1 VWRFLKRRRFFSD
14 SRLSDCNEIK
24 KRGIDTMSSEEMLRE
39 IAAEVSTC
47 SKCKLCKGRTR
58 AVPGEGNPN
67 AKILFIGEGPGYHED
82 QQGRPFVGPAGQF
95 LDELL
100 ASINLKR
107 SDVFIANVVKCRPP
121 QNRDPEPDEMAAC
134 NDYLDRQIAAIK
146 PRVIVTLGRYS
157 MSKFFGGEK
166 ISAIH
171 GRARK
176 RDGYICIAMYHP
188 AAGLHQASL
197 KDVIREDF
205 KKIPLVIAE
214 ADRMAAEPPPQPLKP
229 KDEPPQQLSLF

>member
-1 VWRFLKRRRFFSD
+1 
-14 SRLSDCNEIK
+14 
-24 KRGIDTMSSEEMLRE
+24 MSSEELLQE
-39 IAAEVSTC
+39 VAVEVSTC
-47 SKCKLCKGRTR
+47 VKCKLCKGRTR

-67 AKILFIGEGPGYHED
+67 AKIMFIGEGPGYHED

-100 ASINLKR
+100 ASIHLKR
-107 SDVFIANVVKCRPP
+107 EDVFITNVVKCRPP

-157 MSKFFGGEK
+157 MSKFFMGEK
-166 ISAIH
+166 ITAIH

-176 RDGYICIAMYHP
+176 KDSYICIAMYHP
-188 AAGLHQASL
+188 AAGLHQANL

-205 KKIPLVIAE
+205 KKIPVVLAE
-214 ADRMAAEPPPQPLKP
+214 ADRMIVEPVKPPKP

>member
-1 VWRFLKRRRFFSD
+1 
-14 SRLSDCNEIK
+14 
-24 KRGIDTMSSEEMLRE
+24 MSSEELLRE
-39 IAAEVSTC
+39 VAAEVSTC
-47 SKCKLCKGRTR
+47 TKCKLCKGRTR

-100 ASINLKR
+100 ASIHLKR

-121 QNRDPEPDEMAAC
+121 QNRDPESDEMAAC

-166 ISAIH
+166 ISVIH

-205 KKIPLVIAE
+205 KKIPVIIAE
-214 ADRMAAEPPPQPLKP
+214 ADRMASEPLPKPTKP
-229 KDEPPQQLSLF
+229 KEEPPQQLSLF

>member
-1 VWRFLKRRRFFSD
+1 M
-14 SRLSDCNEIK
+14 
-24 KRGIDTMSSEEMLRE
+24 KRGIDTMSSEAILQEV
-39 IAAEVSTC
+39 AAEVSTC
-47 SKCKLCKGRTR
+47 TKCKLCKGRTR

-100 ASINLKR
+100 ASIGLKR

-121 QNRDPEPDEMAAC
+121 QNRDPESDEIAAC

-146 PRVIVTLGRYS
+146 PSVVVTLGRYS
-157 MSKFFGGEK
+157 MSKFFSGEK
-166 ISAIH
+166 ISVIH

-205 KKIPLVIAE
+205 KKIPVVVAE
-214 ADRMAAEPPPQPLKP
+214 AERMAFEPLPKPTKP
-229 KDEPPQQLSLF
+229 KEEPPQQLSLF

>member
-1 VWRFLKRRRFFSD
+1 
-14 SRLSDCNEIK
+14 
-24 KRGIDTMSSEEMLRE
+24 MSSEEILRE
-39 IAAEVSTC
+39 VATEVSTC
-47 SKCKLCKGRTR
+47 TKCKLCKGRTR

-121 QNRDPEPDEMAAC
+121 QNRDPEPDEMTAC

-146 PRVIVTLGRYS
+146 PSVIVTAGRYS
-157 MSKFFGGEK
+157 MSKFFSGEK
-166 ISAIH
+166 ISVIH

-176 RDGYICIAMYHP
+176 RDSYICIAMYHP

-205 KKIPLVIAE
+205 KKIPVIVAE
-214 ADRMAAEPPPQPLKP
+214 AERMASEPLPKP
-229 KDEPPQQLSLF
+229 ITPKKEPPQQLSLF